1 MIVDA
6 IVYWVFRLIIL
17 LGRPFPPAVGYFFAR
32 IIADICYFFFF
43 GKRRALKAAMARVL
57 DTDDENAISLAARSS
72 FRNFGKYVIDFIHFL
87 DSTPEEVRRRIVFD
101 DFERINAVMAEKK
114 GVIFIT
120 LHYGNWD
127 MGAAGLSA
135 YGFPVNVVAETF
147 PYRAMNA
154 LVQGSRRHLGMKVT
168 PMERVGPSVIRALR
182 KGEILALLID
192 VPEPGGTVRVNFF
205 GSPAEVPV
213 GPARIALRSGARPMP
228 AILLRVRGKEEMVR
242 PVVDFDLAF
251 EESGDEEEDVRRLT
265 QAIMSSLERLIRLD
279 PTQWFIFHDMWNRSH
294 GVAPAETAL
303 ADES

>member
-1 MIVDA
+1 M
-6 IVYWVFRLIIL
+6 IVYWIFRLIIL

-32 IIADICYFFFF
+32 IIADICYVFFV
-43 GKRRALKAAMARVL
+43 GKRRSLKAAMARVL
-57 DTDDENAISLAARSS
+57 DTDDENEISLAARAS

-127 MGAAGLSA
+127 IGAAALSA

-147 PYRAMNA
+147 PHGAMNA

-182 KGEILALLID
+182 KGETLALLID
-192 VPEPGGTVRVNFF
+192 VPEPGATVRVDFF
-205 GSPAEVPV
+205 GSPTEVPV
-213 GPARIALRSGARPMP
+213 GPARIALRSGARVMP
-228 AILLRVRGKEEMVR
+228 GVVMRVKGEEEKIR
-242 PVVDFDLAF
+242 PVMDFDLTY
-251 EESGDEEEDVRRLT
+251 ERTNDEDEDVRRLT
-265 QAIMSSLERLIRLD
+265 QQIMSSLERLIRID
-279 PTQWFIFHDMWNRSH
+279 PTQWFIFHDMWNRSQK
-294 GVAPAETAL
+294 AARAETAL
-303 ADES
+303 APKS

>member
-1 MIVDA
+1 MI
-6 IVYWVFRLIIL
+6 IYWIFRLIIL
-17 LGRPFPPAVGYFFAR
+17 LGRPFPPGVGYFVAR
-32 IIADICYFFFF
+32 IAADVCYVFFF

-72 FRNFGKYVIDFIHFL
+72 FRNFGKYVVDFIHFL

-101 DFERINAVMAEKK
+101 DELDRINAVMAEKK
-114 GVIFIT
+114 GAIFIT

-147 PYRAMNA
+147 PHPAMNQ

-205 GSPAEVPV
+205 GAPTEVPV
-213 GPARIALRSGARPMP
+213 GPARIAIRSGARPMP
-228 AILLRVRGKEEMVR
+228 AILLRVKGKEEMVR
-242 PVVDFDLAF
+242 PVVDFDLTF
-251 EESGDEEEDVRRLT
+251 EKSGDEEEDARRLT
-265 QAIMSSLERLIRLD
+265 QAIMSSLERLIRID
-279 PTQWFIFHDMWNRSH
+279 PTQWFIFHDMWNRDH
-294 GVAPAETAL
+294 KAARAETAL
-303 ADES
+303 AHES

>member
-1 MIVDA
+1 M
-6 IVYWVFRLIIL
+6 IVYWIFRLIIL
-17 LGRPFPPAVGYFFAR
+17 LGRPFPPGVGYFFAR
-32 IIADICYFFFF
+32 IIADICYVFFS
-43 GKRRALKAAMARVL
+43 GKRRSLKAAMARVL
-57 DTDDENAISLAARSS
+57 DTDDEKAISLAARSS
-72 FRNFGKYVIDFIHFL
+72 FRNFGKYVVDFIHFL
-87 DSTPEEVRRRIVFD
+87 DSTPEEVRRRIVFED
-101 DFERINAVMAEKK
+101 IDQINAIMAEKK

-182 KGEILALLID
+182 KGEVLALLID

-205 GSPAEVPV
+205 GASTEVPV

-228 AILLRVRGKEEMVR
+228 AILLRVRGKEEMIR
-242 PVVDFDLAF
+242 PVVDFDLTF
-251 EESGDEEEDVRRLT
+251 EKSGDEEEDVRRLT
-265 QAIMSSLERLIRLD
+265 QAIMSSLERLIRID
-279 PTQWFIFHDMWNRSH
+279 PTQWFIFHDMWNRNQKT
-294 GVAPAETAL
+294 ARAETAL
-303 ADES
+303 APRS